1 MNKSLKFLAIGLALA
16 VLLVS
21 QIGVDRSVVAHG
33 VIGPDHEVDLVR
45 LDQDEV
51 MFVDAHGQE
60 KAYYMFGDMVH
71 FLLRDNDL
79 AQDTSRFTETVTW
92 ALNRLR

>member
-21 QIGVDRSVVAHG
+21 QVGVDRSAVAHVG
-33 VIGPDHEVDLVR
+33 DDAVELVR

-51 MFVDAHGQE
+51 MFVDHHSQE
-60 KAYYMFGDMVH
+60 KMFYKFDDTVH

-79 AQDTSRFTETVTW
+79 AQDTSRFSETVTW
-92 ALNRLR
+92 DVPSAVG

>member
-1 MNKSLKFLAIGLALA
+1 MNKSLRFLAIGLALA

-21 QIGVDRSVVAHG
+21 QVGVDRSAVAHEG
-33 VIGPDHEVDLVR
+33 GDDVDLVR

-51 MFVDAHGQE
+51 MFVDHHGQE
-60 KAYYMFGDMVH
+60 KEYYKFGDMVH

-92 ALNRLR
+92 VLNEER